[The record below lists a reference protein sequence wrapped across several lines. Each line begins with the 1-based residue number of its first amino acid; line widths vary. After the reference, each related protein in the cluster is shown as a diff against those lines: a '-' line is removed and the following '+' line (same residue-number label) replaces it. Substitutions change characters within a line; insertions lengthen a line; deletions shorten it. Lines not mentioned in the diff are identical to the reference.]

1 MSNCWYSK
9 AQISMTFQAEQTQSS
24 HAAETPGPDL
34 PTGLSWR
41 GQEMT
46 ERVLMY
52 GEGKGVTSNKRQ
64 PILDWA
70 TLDISYGFRVE
81 SWNSTAAKADS
92 LWPWKHKLQETVTW
106 GKWTVRCWCLE
117 WVSWLP
123 SKKPD
128 PEMKSCLIWNQLILC
143 FCKRFSFHLGAAKL
157 IYFPSLFK
165 TKCFYS
171 PVSEAV
177 RLWLSPGPVS

>member
-1 MSNCWYSK
+1 MSGGPTSHLVEAMSNCWYSK

-64 PILDWA
+64 PILD
-70 TLDISYGFRVE
+70 
-81 SWNSTAAKADS
+81 
-92 LWPWKHKLQETVTW
+92 
-106 GKWTVRCWCLE
+106 
-117 WVSWLP
+117 
-123 SKKPD
+123 
-128 PEMKSCLIWNQLILC
+128 
-143 FCKRFSFHLGAAKL
+143 
-157 IYFPSLFK
+157 
-165 TKCFYS
+165 
-171 PVSEAV
+171 
-177 RLWLSPGPVS
+177 